1 LLLGQTIKGSGYDEV
16 KQAVD
21 LIVRQP
27 ACAQFISRK
36 LAEYFVAD
44 DPPPALVARM
54 AATFRRTDGD
64 IAQVVRTMFES
75 HELLASAGKKFKD
88 PMQFVVSS
96 VRLAY
101 DGTPIANAQPLVGWL
116 NQLDEPLFGRITP
129 DGWPLDNASWSSSGQ
144 MAKRFDIARAIGTG
158 NNQLFTPVGSTARG
172 AGFPML
178 TTRLYYDAIEPTLS
192 QATRDALGKSTS
204 QQEWNTFLLSSP
216 DLNYR

>member
-1 LLLGQTIKGSGYDEV
+1 M

-44 DPPPALVARM
+44 DPPPALIARM
-54 AATFRRTDGD
+54 AATFQRTDGD

-96 VRLAY
+96 VLRRHADRQRAAPGGL
-101 DGTPIANAQPLVGWL
+101 AQP
-116 NQLDEPLFGRITP
+116 
-129 DGWPLDNASWSSSGQ
+129 
-144 MAKRFDIARAIGTG
+144 AR
-158 NNQLFTPVGSTARG
+158 
-172 AGFPML
+172 
-178 TTRLYYDAIEPTLS
+178 
-192 QATRDALGKSTS
+192 
-204 QQEWNTFLLSSP
+204 
-216 DLNYR
+216 